1 MPEPRSAVMILVQA
15 TWEDQHGTLQTAR
28 ACMEN
33 RSPSGACIRVPAR
46 IEAGTKLKI
55 EWRWEEFNG
64 VAKYCRT
71 DGHEYLVGVQRIASD
86 VPRSA
91 AAATTN
97 TKAPPPPKGNHAAAN
112 VATPSEISQLAQPT
126 SLTPATQA
134 QIEIPAVAAEHDKP
148 ETQIPTEVPAALKKS
163 ENETRTAAPATLV
176 ATSAT
181 LAANSAPDANTCT
194 KQHRAPHHDF
204 DALPQSNADAT
215 PPHSKGA
222 GKERRTMRR
231 KWLEFTPWGNKEDS
245 PNGSNGRAPANVT
258 APGPNNGASEKTK
271 RTMEAR
277 PAMDK
282 KDAAADDRAAN
293 FRAELMC
300 MEDIYRAAG
309 IMSPRRGYSVT
320 KVVEMLHSDHMRGL
334 SKEMKRD
341 AVLMALDAA
350 GVSADEV
357 LRDAKIRQD
366 AIDAYEAEQRKQMEA
381 EWARK
386 AEENIQLQAEL
397 ESVRAHYME
406 RLKRNLDGVAREK
419 STFDNWLTLKQQEAQ
434 SMLEAVDLCLKP
446 LPAEPVRDSLAE
458 VSLVDA
464 SAKPV

>member
-1 MPEPRSAVMILVQA
+1 
-15 TWEDQHGTLQTAR
+15 
-28 ACMEN
+28 
-33 RSPSGACIRVPAR
+33 
-46 IEAGTKLKI
+46 
-55 EWRWEEFNG
+55 
-64 VAKYCRT
+64 
-71 DGHEYLVGVQRIASD
+71 
-86 VPRSA
+86 
-91 AAATTN
+91 
-97 TKAPPPPKGNHAAAN
+97 
-112 VATPSEISQLAQPT
+112 
-126 SLTPATQA
+126 
-134 QIEIPAVAAEHDKP
+134 
-148 ETQIPTEVPAALKKS
+148 
-163 ENETRTAAPATLV
+163 
-176 ATSAT
+176 
-181 LAANSAPDANTCT
+181 
-194 KQHRAPHHDF
+194 
-204 DALPQSNADAT
+204 
-215 PPHSKGA
+215 
-222 GKERRTMRR
+222 MRR

>member
-46 IEAGTKLKI
+46 IAAGTKLKI
-55 EWRWEEFNG
+55 QWRWEEFNG

-71 DGHEYLVGVQRIASD
+71 DGQEYLVGIQRVAAG
-86 VPRSA
+86 VPRN
-91 AAATTN
+91 AAATTTK
-97 TKAPPPPKGNHAAAN
+97 TKAPQQAKDKRPATK
-112 VATPSEISQLAQPT
+112 VATAPEPPEIKV
-126 SLTPATQA
+126 
-134 QIEIPAVAAEHDKP
+134 AVAAIEHEKP
-148 ETQIPTEVPAALKKS
+148 QRQIAAEVPAAPERS
-163 ENETRTAAPATLV
+163 ENETHTLRAAVPAMLAV
-176 ATSAT
+176 NSAT
-181 LAANSAPDANTCT
+181 LAAASALDTSTVT
-194 KQHRAPHHDF
+194 KQHSTPHHDF
-204 DALPQSNADAT
+204 DALPRSNADAT

-222 GKERRTMRR
+222 GKERKTMRR
-231 KWLEFTPWGNKEDS
+231 KWLELTQWGNKQDS
-245 PNGSNGRAPANVT
+245 PNGGNAHAPANVS
-258 APGPNNGASEKTK
+258 APGPSNGASEKSK
-271 RTMEAR
+271 RSMEAR

-282 KDAAADDRAAN
+282 KDAAADDRATN
-293 FRAELMC
+293 FQAELMC

-334 SKEMKRD
+334 SKEMKRA

-419 STFDNWLTLKQQEAQ
+419 STFGNWLTLKQQEAQ

-446 LPAEPVRDSLAE
+446 LPAEPARDSLAE

>member
-1 MPEPRSAVMILVQA
+1 MPAPRSAVMILVQA

-46 IEAGTKLKI
+46 IAAGTKLKI
-55 EWRWEEFNG
+55 QWRWEEFNG

-71 DGHEYLVGVQRIASD
+71 DGQEYLVGVQRIAAV
-86 VPRSA
+86 VPRG
-91 AAATTN
+91 AAATT
-97 TKAPPPPKGNHAAAN
+97 TKTIAPPPRKHNHAAAS
-112 VATPSEISQLAQPT
+112 ATTANETLQTAQPPT
-126 SLTPATQA
+126 FASPTHA
-134 QIEIPAVAAEHDKP
+134 QIKISAVAAEHDKP
-148 ETQIPTEVPAALKKS
+148 QTQIPAELPAALKKS
-163 ENETRTAAPATLV
+163 ENETHTAAPATL
-176 ATSAT
+176 AAPPET
-181 LAANSAPDANTCT
+181 LAAASAPDTRTSTQQHNTP
-194 KQHRAPHHDF
+194 RHDF
-204 DALPQSNADAT
+204 DALPRSNADAT

-222 GKERRTMRR
+222 GKERKTMRR
-231 KWLEFTPWGNKEDS
+231 KWLELTPWGNKEDT
-245 PNGSNGRAPANVT
+245 PNGSNGHAPANVT
-258 APGPNNGASEKTK
+258 APGPSNGANDKSK
-271 RTMEAR
+271 RSMEAR

-293 FRAELMC
+293 FQAELMC

-309 IMSPRRGYSVT
+309 IMNPRRGYSVT

-334 SKEMKRD
+334 SKEMKRA

-357 LRDAKIRQD
+357 LHDAKIRQD
-366 AIDAYEAEQRKQMEA
+366 AIDAYEAEQRKQMGA

-386 AEENIQLQAEL
+386 AEENVQLQAEL

-419 STFDNWLTLKQQEAQ
+419 STFGNWLTLKQQEAQ

-464 SAKPV
+464 SAKPI

>member
-1 MPEPRSAVMILVQA
+1 MPAPRSAVMILVQA

-46 IEAGTKLKI
+46 IAAGTKLKI
-55 EWRWEEFNG
+55 QWRWEEFNG

-71 DGHEYLVGVQRIASD
+71 DGQEYLVGVQRIAAV
-86 VPRSA
+86 VPRG
-91 AAATTN
+91 AAATTTK
-97 TKAPPPPKGNHAAAN
+97 TKAPPSPKDKRNSNKLAATTFVPPKTEVSVAAIERDKPQ
-112 VATPSEISQLAQPT
+112 TRT
-126 SLTPATQA
+126 SA
-134 QIEIPAVAAEHDKP
+134 EIP
-148 ETQIPTEVPAALKKS
+148 TALKKS
-163 ENETRTAAPATLV
+163 ENETHTAAPATLA

-181 LAANSAPDANTCT
+181 LAAASEPDPNTST
-194 KQHRAPHHDF
+194 KQHSTPHHDF
-204 DALPQSNADAT
+204 DALPRSNADAT
-215 PPHSKGA
+215 PPLTGKGA
-222 GKERRTMRR
+222 GKERTTMRR
-231 KWLEFTPWGNKEDS
+231 KWLELTQWGNREDR
-245 PNGSNGRAPANVT
+245 PHDSNGHPPANVT
-258 APGPNNGASEKTK
+258 APGPSNGATEKSK

-282 KDAAADDRAAN
+282 RDAAADDRAAN
-293 FRAELMC
+293 FQAELMC

-334 SKEMKRD
+334 SKEMKRA

-419 STFDNWLTLKQQEAQ
+419 STFGNWLTLKQQEAQ